1 LNTRIFYIILGC
13 CWLALSSC
21 HQKQKSTASS
31 AVNQQQNKAAND
43 LFFKGIQFKN
53 QQKWTQSAE
62 AFDAYIQMM
71 PKEGAAHYEL
81 ARIQREQ
88 LLLPNDALGHAM
100 TAYLLDKNN
109 KWYVLEMA
117 RCYNSLNKLSDAVKW
132 YEKAHL
138 LDTQWTLPLFEWT
151 DALSRSGKTIAAIEV
166 LNKIE
171 KINGKEEYLTEYK
184 FQLYF
189 QSQDLK
195 SAANELES
203 LALAF
208 PKEAQFTIKAAEFYQ
223 QIGLNDK
230 ALALLK
236 RNHLEENG
244 YYHFLLYNIATTQ
257 NSETLENFDHLQKAM
272 SSSDVNMDQ
281 RVAALYPYLY
291 HTNGKEKDEIIARCI
306 DLTTQVFPNDPK
318 GYSMKGD
325 FMATLHQEK
334 EAVLAY
340 EKTLQLD
347 PSKSAVWI
355 ALLSIYESSYDLDP
369 KEWQKKAQE
378 AIDIF
383 NFAPEFYKSK
393 YKAEY
398 RLGAFSSMIESC
410 DAGLAILIDDEREKA
425 IFQLDKIF
433 ALGAIG
439 KIKEAQSLALKV
451 FQTKNAETSGLI
463 VQNLLW
469 LSVYFHFSLPEIEG
483 DVAQEIKNEKSSR
496 YFKNAYQIQ
505 KGNVLQGEDFNKT
518 EYYDALMAHQYFAQK
533 NDLATGCVFLQ
544 LLKENLKWN
553 QWIHQLQ
560 PTCP

>member
-1 LNTRIFYIILGC
+1 M
-13 CWLALSSC
+13 SSC

>member
-1 LNTRIFYIILGC
+1 MNTRIFYIILSCG
-13 CWLALSSC
+13 WLSLSSC
-21 HQKQKSTASS
+21 HKTQKSTAISP
-31 AVNQQQNKAAND
+31 VNQQQNKAAND

-71 PKEGAAHYEL
+71 PKVGAAHYEL

-88 LLLPNDALGHAM
+88 LLLPNDALAHAT

-117 RCYNSLNKLSDAVKW
+117 RGYNSLNKLSDAVKW
-132 YEKAHL
+132 YEKAHQ
-138 LDTQWTLPLFEWT
+138 LDPQWTLPLFEWT
-151 DALSRSGKTIAAIEV
+151 DALSRSGKTIAAIDV

-189 QSQDLK
+189 QNQDLK

-203 LALAF
+203 LAMAF
-208 PKEAQFTIKAAEFYQ
+208 PKEAKFTIRAAEFYQ
-223 QIGLNDK
+223 QIGLNDR

-236 RNHLEENG
+236 TNHLEDNG
-244 YYHFLLYNIATTQ
+244 YYHFLLYNIATAQ
-257 NSETLENFDHLQKAM
+257 NSETLENFEHLLKAM

-281 RVAALYPYLY
+281 RVAALYPFLY

-306 DLTTQVFPNDPK
+306 DLTIQLFPNDAK
-318 GYSMKGD
+318 GHSMKGD
-325 FMATLHQEK
+325 FMATLHK
-334 EAVLAY
+334 EREAIEAY

-355 ALLSIYESSYDLDP
+355 ALLSIYENSYDIDP
-369 KEWQKKAQE
+369 NEWQKKAQE

-383 NFAPEFYKSK
+383 NFTPDFYKSK

-398 RLGAFSSMIESC
+398 RLGAFNSMIESC

-433 ALGAIG
+433 ALGALG
-439 KIKEAQSLALKV
+439 KIKEATALAQQV
-451 FQTKNAETSGLI
+451 FRTKKTETSALI

-469 LSVYFHFSLPEIEG
+469 LSVYFHFSLPEIEV
-483 DVAQEIKNEKSSR
+483 DVAQEIKNDKSSR
-496 YFKNAYQIQ
+496 YFKNAYHIQ
-505 KGNVLQGEDFNKT
+505 QGNSIQVDDFNKT
-518 EYYDALMAHQYFAQK
+518 EFYDALMAHQYFAKK
-533 NDLATGCVFLQ
+533 NELATSCIYLQ

-553 QWIHQLQ
+553 QWIKQLQ
-560 PTCP
+560 TACP